1 LNVRGVRTA
10 RGGVWT
16 REAIARV
23 VRHRA
28 YLGENGYPAILSAER
43 WQAANDQLRRTDPS
57 ARQRRQG
64 GRPPTTDFILHGL
77 AFCGSCGS
85 ALYTRVDGGQRRYV
99 CRLKRRGTGLCSA
112 QAVPAE
118 LAERHV
124 LGHLDV
130 FVGDVEKWL
139 GDQVTSREREHEQR
153 LAALTGERAG
163 LAKLDRQRERHLAEY
178 RRLVD
183 EGSSVAHLA
192 LEVVAALDRERDQ
205 QQEAIGM
212 AEAVAG
218 EWSGTPDL
226 DSMLEFYAGLVDL
239 VRGKVSAATEAK
251 ALNAT
256 LASVIAGVWLE
267 IDDGRLRAEFRL
279 NTAMFIDPADA
290 EVLATGFTL
299 SPVADDQITRP
310 LAWLAKP
317 TDQLP
322 SRSCPPA

>member
-1 LNVRGVRTA
+1 MRSESKLHGPATA
-10 RGGVWT
+10 TAVDAKSKDRPRRRVLALVLVGALIAM
-16 REAIARV
+16 EAFPAVAEAHGPVAPIATS
-23 VRHRA
+23 
-28 YLGENGYPAILSAER
+28 YPARLS
-43 WQAANDQLRRTDPS
+43 
-57 ARQRRQG
+57 
-64 GRPPTTDFILHGL
+64 
-77 AFCGSCGS
+77 
-85 ALYTRVDGGQRRYV
+85 
-99 CRLKRRGTGLCSA
+99 
-112 QAVPAE
+112 AVPA
-118 LAERHV
+118 
-124 LGHLDV
+124 GLDAKV
-130 FVGDVEKWL
+130 VDGDL
-139 GDQVTSREREHEQR
+139 RPREREHQQR
-153 LAALTGERAG
+153 LAGLSRKQAG
-163 LAKLDRQRERHLAEY
+163 LVKLDRQRERHLAEY

-267 IDDGRLRAEFRL
+267 IDGDRLRAEFRL

-290 EVLATGFTL
+290 EDSVLATGFTL
-299 SPVADDQITRP
+299 TPVADHQITRP

-317 TDQLP
+317 TDRLP